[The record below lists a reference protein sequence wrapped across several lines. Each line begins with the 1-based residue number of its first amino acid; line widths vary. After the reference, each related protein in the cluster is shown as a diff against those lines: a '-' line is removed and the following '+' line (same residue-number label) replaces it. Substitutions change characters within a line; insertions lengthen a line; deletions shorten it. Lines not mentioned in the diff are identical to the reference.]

1 MTITYEIDDNLY
13 VNVTNKCPNA
23 CEFCVRNV
31 KGAFKDDLWL
41 EKEPDSSEI
50 IKDILSRDLNKYKQL
65 VFCGFGEPL
74 ERIDEVLA
82 ASKAVKEKSNINIRI
97 NTNGLA
103 NKIYNTDITPKLQ
116 SLIDSISISLNAK
129 NAKEYDDVC
138 HSKYGLDAFPA
149 ILDFAVKSKAY
160 VKDVQFSVVDCLPAE
175 DIAACQKISDELGI
189 RLKIRKE
196 IK

>member
-138 HSKYGLDAFPA
+138 HSKYGIDAFPA
-149 ILDFAVKSKAY
+149 ILDFAVKCKAY

-175 DIAACQKISDELGI
+175 DIASCQKISDELGI
-189 RLKIRKE
+189 KLKIRKE